1 MDSSVQNVRLMVR
14 FGFKP
19 LQSTTVTWL
28 VFINLNMSAT
38 IVLSLPREPV
48 VYNNMETSTSP
59 SEAFYLNTSVI
70 YVLPIQEPGLP
81 RVTSANI
88 EKIITD
94 WLAILNFLHWG
105 CVEGSWLLNANAY
118 NHKFRLFTGLHTQKN
133 CNTHIDMHLCNF
145 EVWEELGR
153 VEVVLPSLIRLKSFP
168 FVHRNPS
175 ARPNCPHVRYC
186 PRF

>member
-59 SEAFYLNTSVI
+59 SEAFYLNISVI

-105 CVEGSWLLNANAY
+105 CVEGSWLLNANVY
-118 NHKFRLFTGLHTQKN
+118 NHQFVYLQL
-133 CNTHIDMHLCNF
+133 
-145 EVWEELGR
+145 
-153 VEVVLPSLIRLKSFP
+153 LIRRKIAIHILICIYATLKFEKNWVGLRSFCQ
-168 FVHRNPS
+168 VLS
-175 ARPNCPHVRYC
+175 G
-186 PRF
+186 